1 MSPCPPMHTPPSAAT
16 GERCMSWRPGAASL
30 WPGHRALP
38 VCVPGGHTS
47 WPAAE
52 SPSARGQ
59 PSLSRPP
66 SSVHS
71 QGAHGTT
78 DGRPADLVPAPGSG
92 NSLLGW
98 LTGMQGGS
106 GDVCGAEVTSPRPHP
121 KTNCKLTS
129 PLAHLPGEL
138 RPFSPLPTLVQRSP
152 RVGAEI

>member
-1 MSPCPPMHTPPSAAT
+1 
-16 GERCMSWRPGAASL
+16 MSWRPGAASL

-59 PSLSRPP
+59 SSLSRPL

-106 GDVCGAEVTSPRPHP
+106 GDVCGAEVTSP
-121 KTNCKLTS
+121 
-129 PLAHLPGEL
+129 
-138 RPFSPLPTLVQRSP
+138 
-152 RVGAEI
+152 